1 MKTPHVYTL
10 ALIGIKAIHS
20 GETRPQSRLLVS
32 LITYTFSVMSSLDE
46 ELLMDAEEDARIV
59 AHIQQVL
66 PQELKEKFTE
76 DDLYYFLDVLT
87 EYYVHSGALDAQADD
102 EGYVEIDEE
111 KAAAYL
117 EKTARK
123 DKVGDF
129 TAEDLLFFVDAS
141 LSYDLSED

>member
-1 MKTPHVYTL
+1 
-10 ALIGIKAIHS
+10 
-20 GETRPQSRLLVS
+20 
-32 LITYTFSVMSSLDE
+32 MSSLDE

-76 DDLYYFLDVLT
+76 DDLYYFLDVLS

-123 DKVGDF
+123 DKVGSLQPM
-129 TAEDLLFFVDAS
+129 TSSS
-141 LSYDLSED
+141 LSTRHSPTIYPRTDRHQPPFLIPYIYREAWLLPLYNIPPYSFWLC

>member
-1 MKTPHVYTL
+1 
-10 ALIGIKAIHS
+10 
-20 GETRPQSRLLVS
+20 
-32 LITYTFSVMSSLDE
+32 MSSLDE

-87 EYYVHSGALDAQADD
+87 
-102 EGYVEIDEE
+102 VEIDEE

-129 TAEDLLFFVDAS
+129 TADDLLFFVDAS

>member
-1 MKTPHVYTL
+1 MKTSHVYTL

-76 DDLYYFLDVLT
+76 DDL
-87 EYYVHSGALDAQADD
+87 
-102 EGYVEIDEE
+102 
-111 KAAAYL
+111 
-117 EKTARK
+117 
-123 DKVGDF
+123 
-129 TAEDLLFFVDAS
+129 
-141 LSYDLSED
+141 

>member
-1 MKTPHVYTL
+1 M
-10 ALIGIKAIHS
+10 
-20 GETRPQSRLLVS
+20 
-32 LITYTFSVMSSLDE
+32 
-46 ELLMDAEEDARIV
+46 
-59 AHIQQVL
+59 
-66 PQELKEKFTE
+66 
-76 DDLYYFLDVLT
+76 
-87 EYYVHSGALDAQADD
+87 
-102 EGYVEIDEE
+102 EIDEE

>member
-76 DDLYYFLDVLT
+76 DDLYYLLDVLT

-123 DKVGDF
+123 DKVGSF
-129 TAEDLLFFVDAS
+129 TADDLLFFVDAS

>member
-76 DDLYYFLDVLT
+76 DDLYTSSTYSLNTTSTVA
-87 EYYVHSGALDAQADD
+87 HSMLRPTTRATW
-102 EGYVEIDEE
+102 
-111 KAAAYL
+111 K
-117 EKTARK
+117 
-123 DKVGDF
+123 
-129 TAEDLLFFVDAS
+129 
-141 LSYDLSED
+141 

>member
-1 MKTPHVYTL
+1 
-10 ALIGIKAIHS
+10 
-20 GETRPQSRLLVS
+20 
-32 LITYTFSVMSSLDE
+32 MSSLDE

-76 DDLYYFLDVLT
+76 DDLYYFLDVLS

-123 DKVGDF
+123 DKVGNF